1 MKTTAMLF
9 TMLAASVQGHFL
21 HAGGEPLQVVEN
33 VKHAPVVGSQFST
46 SQPVPTAM
54 QCVVSLTIQFMV
66 VYTALAICRMAADGF
81 GLKYD
86 NLPIQK
92 ILQTATLTVAFAP
105 MLAILFLA
113 FRMRVNQL
121 TRNKGN
127 PPVWAQICMYFCTY
141 AILLMTLIV
150 CVIPLF
156 TGETIGVDPKT
167 GDIPADTQPF
177 KSQACAIAF
186 TALKYLIL
194 VMLYGG
200 VLATIY
206 AIITFVPPP
215 PVYETGQATN
225 TAPVAGKE
233 YPVAPAVQCT
243 MILACQYFLVY
254 GGIQI
259 ARTWTQF
266 TSIAA
271 NFTSKAENAL
281 MVATASMNFAPM
293 LAVLFIGARMRALN
307 MDPVNGNPQKWA
319 QNCFFMC
326 TYALLAQTI
335 LSVAVPLVLQ
345 GDVKVGKVEG
355 DMEYQ
360 VENKLLGSVLAIGRY
375 VMMICIYVGVA
386 CVIYSIFTIQH
397 PKGPEYT
404 IPISP
409 TMQCVINLTFQFFFV
424 YIWIWAAI
432 TVKEFTG
439 FEWALLT
446 QTMENCKGVVMFCPM
461 LSILFVGTRML
472 ALQLT
477 DSKGAPQGWTQDGM
491 YMATWSLLIQF
502 VMVLVTP
509 CATGEPAHV
518 DEDGNIKWEPDNKI
532 LFYIVVTIRALGF
545 ILLYGGVITV
555 IVGLYTMT
563 PETANGRGAV
573 PLVGD
578 GKVPGVGAQVPGYEG
593 IKEPYGV
600 NDVPGTPIEQKF

>member
-1 MKTTAMLF
+1 MKVVMMVFALM
-9 TMLAASVQGHFL
+9 AAGAYSEQAFL
-21 HAGGEPLQVVEN
+21 QTQDEPMEVVEN
-33 VKHAPVVGSQFST
+33 VKKVPVVGSQFKAKGVT
-46 SQPVPTAM
+46 VAM
-54 QCVVSLTIQFMV
+54 QCVVSLTIQFMI
-66 VYTALAICRMAADGF
+66 VYTALAICRMAADSF
-81 GLKYD
+81 GMKYD
-86 NLPIQK
+86 NIPIQK
-92 ILQTATLTVAFAP
+92 ILVTAAQTMAFGP

-121 TRNKGN
+121 TKNKGD
-127 PPVWAQICMYFCTY
+127 PPDWAKVCMYFCTY
-141 AILLMTLIV
+141 AVLLMTLVV

-156 TGETIGVDPKT
+156 TGETINVDPKT
-167 GDIPADTQPF
+167 GQIPDDVEPF

-186 TALKYLIL
+186 TVLKYIILI
-194 VMLYGG
+194 MLYLGAIG
-200 VLATIY
+200 VVY
-206 AIITFVPPP
+206 GIITYVPPAGTWP
-215 PVYETGQATN
+215 
-225 TAPVAGKE
+225 AGKT

-243 MILACQYFLVY
+243 MILSAQFFIVY
-254 GGIQI
+254 GGIQV
-259 ARTWTQF
+259 ARSWTQF
-266 TSIAA
+266 TGLMP
-271 NFTSKAENAL
+271 NFTSKVENAL
-281 MVATASMNFAPM
+281 MTATASMNFAPM

-307 MDPVNGNPQKWA
+307 MDPINGNPQKWA

-335 LSVAVPLVLQ
+335 CSVAVPLVLQ

-355 DMEYQ
+355 DMEYH
-360 VENKLLGSVLAIGRY
+360 VENKMLGTILALGRY
-375 VMMICIYVGVA
+375 VMMICIYVGVG
-386 CVIYSIFTIQH
+386 CVIYSVFTIQH

-432 TVKEFTG
+432 TIKEFTG
-439 FEWALLT
+439 YEWALLT

-461 LSILFVGTRML
+461 LAILFVGTRMR
-472 ALQLT
+472 ALMLT
-477 DSKGAPQGWTQDGM
+477 DSKGSPQGWCQDGM

-545 ILLYGGVITV
+545 ILLYGGIITV
-555 IVGLYTMT
+555 ITGLYTMT

-578 GKVPGVGAQVPGYEG
+578 GKVPGVGAQVPGYDG
-593 IKEPYGV
+593 IEEPYGV